1 MKKSVAICVVGILVG
16 TAYGASAFTTQDK
29 PYNDLGKGSPLVLIL
44 GSVGNNS
51 WYISDVR
58 ISFQYDPSDVVEIW
72 FRLKI
77 GEDWKK
83 YTGEFTVTS
92 EGSHIIPWYWID
104 KNNTIHDE
112 IPIEFGIDQISPS
125 VELTKQKLSR
135 TEVKFTA
142 TTNDVASGVDKV
154 EFYCDD
160 ILQTTDTASPYEW
173 IWTGTENQQVKAIAY
188 DKAGHL
194 QESNTLP
201 TPVTYMPHAFM
212 FLRLLLQRLLLHL

>member
-1 MKKSVAICVVGILVG
+1 MKKSVVICIVGILVG
-16 TAYGASAFTTQDK
+16 TAYSASSFTTQDK
-29 PYNDLGKGSPLVLIL
+29 PSNDLGKGSPLVVIL
-44 GSVGNNS
+44 GTVGNNS

-58 ISFQYDPSDVVEIW
+58 ISFQYNPSDVAEIW
-72 FRLKI
+72 YRLKI

-83 YTGEFTVTS
+83 YTGEFTVT
-92 EGSHIIPWYWID
+92 GDGTHMILWYWID

-112 IPIEFGIDQISPS
+112 LAIEFGIDQIPPS

-135 TEVKFTA
+135 TQVKFTA
-142 TTNDVASGVDKV
+142 TTSDLASGVDKV

-160 ILQTTDTASPYEW
+160 ILQITDTASPYEW
-173 IWTGTENQQVKAIAY
+173 TWTGTENQEVKAIAY

-201 TPVTYMPHAFM
+201 TPVVYIPPAFM
-212 FLRLLLQRLLLHL
+212 FLRLLLQRLLLLL